1 MALADTLKKVLSS
14 TVAYKVKSQA
24 FHWNVEGPMFVQLHD
39 LFGDIYEDAE
49 GAIDPCAEHIRALEV
64 YAPQTMKRF
73 IELSVIDE
81 QEKVPSAMLMVKEL
95 YEDGEKILGLLDKA
109 FKEAD
114 TPNRQGI
121 ANFIADRQATH
132 AKYCWQLNSLMK

>member
-1 MALADTLKKVLSS
+1 MALADTLKEVLSS
-14 TVAYKVKSQA
+14 TIIYKVKAQA

-39 LFGDIYEDAE
+39 LFGDIYENMEVATDV
-49 GAIDPCAEHIRALEV
+49 CAEHIRALEV
-64 YAPQTMKRF
+64 YAPQTTKRF
-73 IELSVIDE
+73 AELSVIDE
-81 QEKVPSAMLMVKEL
+81 QEKIPSAALMIKEL

-121 ANFIADRQATH
+121 ANFIADRQTVH
-132 AKYCWQLNSLMK
+132 SKYCWQLNSLMK